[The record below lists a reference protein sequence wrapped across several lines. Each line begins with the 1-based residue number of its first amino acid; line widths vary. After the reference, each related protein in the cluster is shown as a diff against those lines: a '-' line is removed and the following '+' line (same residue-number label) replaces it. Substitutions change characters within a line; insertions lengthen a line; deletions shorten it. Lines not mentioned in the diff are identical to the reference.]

1 MKPLCILL
9 LILALTA
16 SAASGAWVTE
26 LIARGKVGAACSL
39 AVDAKGEPSCVYLAK
54 AGRYDNVMLARR
66 TGGEWKFE
74 VLAEGVKV
82 TGATAVTH
90 DGNGWDYVA
99 FPVDGGGKL
108 ICVHETLG
116 GWITETVAEGKAL
129 GRDISFAQWPNG
141 HRDLAYSYLSGLN
154 VRLNYAHHEGNDW
167 DTFFVV
173 TSGSAGSDNSLFF
186 DSAKRPNIVYCDL
199 AGKAVAHS
207 VFMDGNQWDTVKI
220 GDGKD
225 CDAFATPDGKIHA
238 SFVSADNTK
247 LYYVRH
253 DDNGWEKPT
262 EIANVVGLP
271 GHTRTAVN
279 GQGDVYVAYLDVGK
293 KSGLHMM
300 TLKGDAWEHEVVY
313 ARKFKYPYYDM
324 AIANEKYPLLCF
336 YNGTGR
342 GLRLARYDDSSEFPR
357 DGSGGADDET
367 PARAASFAL
376 RPVAPNPVT
385 GAATFSFE
393 LAKAADVRLAVFDA
407 AGRKVATVAEG
418 YYAAGVHDVPF
429 RADLTPGV
437 YVYRLEAGGEG
448 AARKMVVAE

>member
-1 MKPLCILL
+1 MRPLCVVI
-9 LILALTA
+9 LILALAA

-82 TGATAVTH
+82 TGATAVTI
-90 DGNGWDYVA
+90 DENGWDYVA
-99 FPVDGGGKL
+99 FHVDGADKL
-108 ICVHETLG
+108 ICVRETSD
-116 GWITETVAEGKAL
+116 GWITETVASGKAL

-154 VRLNYAHHEGNDW
+154 VRLNYAHHEDNDW
-167 DTFFVV
+167 DIFFVV

-199 AGKAVAHS
+199 AKTAVMHA
-207 VFMDGNQWDTVKI
+207 VFNHDDNTWDTVKI

-225 CDAFATPDGKIHA
+225 CDAFATPDGRIHA
-238 SFVSADNTK
+238 SFVSADNAK

-253 DDNGWEKPT
+253 EGNGWEKPQ
-262 EIANVVGLP
+262 EIAKVVGLP
-271 GHTRTAVN
+271 GHTRLAVN
-279 GQGDVYVAYLDVGK
+279 GLGDIFIAYVDVGK

-300 TLKGDAWEHEVVY
+300 TLKGEVWQHEVVY
-313 ARKFKYPYYDM
+313 ARKFKDPYFDM
-324 AIANEKYPLLCF
+324 AIANEKYPMLCF
-336 YNGTGR
+336 SNGTGR
-342 GLRLARYDDSSEFPR
+342 GFRLAWYDDSSEFPR
-357 DGSGGADDET
+357 DGDGADDET

-376 RPVAPNPVT
+376 RPLAPNPVT

-393 LAKAADVRLAVFDA
+393 LAEAASVRLAIYDA

-418 YYAAGVHDVPF
+418 HYAAGVHDVPF
-429 RADLTPGV
+429 RAELAPGV
-437 YVYRLEAGGEG
+437 YVYRLEAGGEA
-448 AARKMVVAE
+448 AARKMVVAK

>member
-1 MKPLCILL
+1 MKALCIVL

-90 DGNGWDYVA
+90 DDSDWDYVA

-108 ICVHETLG
+108 ICVHETAG
-116 GWITETVAEGKAL
+116 GWITETVASGKAL

-141 HRDLAYSYLSGLN
+141 HRDLAYSYLSDLN
-154 VRLNYAHHEGNDW
+154 VRLNYAHFDDNQW
-167 DTFFVV
+167 DIFTVV

-186 DSAKRPNIVYCDL
+186 DAAKRPNIVYHDVANTTL
-199 AGKAVAHS
+199 MHAVS
-207 VFMDGNQWDTVKI
+207 IDGQDWDTVKI

-225 CDAFATPDGKIHA
+225 CDAFATPDGRIHA
-238 SFVSADNTK
+238 SFVSADNAK

-253 DDNGWEKPT
+253 DNTGWDKPQ
-262 EIANVVGLP
+262 EIGNVVGLP
-271 GHTRTAVN
+271 GHTRVAVN
-279 GQGDVYVAYLDVGK
+279 GLGDIFIAYVDVGK

-300 TLKGDAWEHEVVY
+300 TLKGEVWQHEVVY
-313 ARKFKYPYYDM
+313 DVKFKDPYYDM
-324 AIANEKYPLLCF
+324 AIAKEEYPLLCF
-336 YNGTGR
+336 SNGTGR
-342 GLRLARYDDSSEFPR
+342 GLRLAWYDDSSEFPR
-357 DGSGGADDET
+357 DGSGEADDGT
-367 PARAASFAL
+367 PARTASLTL

-385 GAATFSFE
+385 GAATLSFE
-393 LAKAADVRLAVFDA
+393 LAEAASVRLVVYDA
-407 AGRKVATVAEG
+407 AGRKVATAAEG
-418 YYAAGVHDVPF
+418 HYAAGVHDVPF
-429 RADLTPGV
+429 RAGLAPGV
-437 YVYRLEAGGEG
+437 YVYRLEAGGEA